1 MYAILILIKIWNSKF
16 NAYIKGEPNLIFGI
30 QKLYF
35 FQSFISLSWLS
46 SITKKGEFVSA
57 FAPGVGFDN

>member
-57 FAPGVGFDN
+57 FAPDVGFDN